1 MAMTSDA
8 KARRA
13 AADPARS
20 LVVQAPAGSGKTA
33 LLIERY
39 LALLA
44 RVDTPEEI
52 LALTF
57 TRKAAEEMRAR
68 VLAALTAD
76 FTTPG
81 DSDYHRELAALARA
95 AARHAEERGWFL
107 AECPGR
113 LRIQTF
119 DAFCAQIVNQW
130 PAAAGVGVALE
141 VAPDAAALYAE
152 AALATFASLGAD
164 DAVGQALEGLLP
176 ALANDVDR
184 FVALVGELLGR
195 REQWLPMVLET
206 GSAAP
211 QEARARLEGV
221 FLRLA
226 HEALQRARALFP
238 QEALA
243 PACVYLAT
251 ITGDPDWQ
259 PAALRADGVAALRLW
274 QRLGAH
280 FLTGGGG
287 LRKQLKDWPK
297 ELGSTRA
304 FMAQFAD
311 PEGLA
316 AALSAL
322 VAWGPCTYD
331 DGQWRRLSALLRIL
345 PAASAQLQMVF
356 ARRGV
361 WDFTEAALR
370 ALQALGVEGE
380 PTAGAL
386 RLDRRLQHILVDEFQ
401 DTSVLQYRLLLQLT
415 SEWVPG
421 EPRSL
426 LVVGD
431 PMQSIYGFRKAEVG
445 LFFKLATEGLGAW
458 PLESL
463 TLSANFR
470 SREGLV
476 AWVNDAFARLLP
488 KRFVSD
494 EGAVPHTPAVA
505 VRGAGGAVRI
515 HGLVDAKMA
524 AEADYVARLV
534 GEIRAEREKAEI
546 GILVRSRAHGHMI
559 ATALSAAGLRFAGE
573 ELYAL
578 GTRPVIRDLLAL
590 TETLLF
596 PAARLSALSTLRA
609 PWCGLDLADLT
620 ALCEGDLRPLVDILA
635 DEARVA
641 RLSDEGRARVAR
653 MRTATHEAERMRGR
667 VLLSRRVEEAWLTL
681 GGPTALASQAALDEA
696 LIFFEALSE
705 LEVAGEVDIWQLR
718 AHLQK
723 LYAPPDPQAAG
734 LHLLTIHKAK
744 GLEYD
749 VVICPG
755 LGRRTRGDE
764 RPLLLALETEGPHGS
779 DLLLAPLKAHD
790 EDKDPLY
797 DALWAFAARRRE
809 HEVRRLLYVA
819 CTRAREDLH
828 LVGHAQGKDDG
839 SVQVGGLWQVL
850 WPVVGATFRQSC
862 VAYEPGAKVGAS
874 PPGGLRRVSRIALPQ
889 VDPRPA
895 ACVEVLASADAP
907 IVFDWAGSRIRRIGI
922 VVHALLAELAEAG
935 LPEMEGTRLPDAL
948 IARAEGL
955 LHGQGFAGQDLRSAR
970 TTVAEALTRTLH
982 DTHGRWILGPHA
994 DARNEYALSA
1004 FDGASVVTARVD
1016 RTFIDREGV
1025 RWIIDYKTGRHE
1037 GADREEFLDREHERY
1052 GRQLMRYARLFQDLD
1067 GRPVELGLYF
1077 PLLAAFRHWR
1087 YEPPEGLPQNGS

>member
-1 MAMTSDA
+1 MVMTSDA
-8 KARRA
+8 EARRA
-13 AADPARS
+13 AIDPTRS

-33 LLIERY
+33 LLIQRY

-44 RVDTPEEI
+44 RVETPEEI

-57 TRKAAEEMRAR
+57 TRKAAEEMRSR

-76 FTTPG
+76 FTAPG
-81 DSDYHRELAALARA
+81 DSDYERELAALAQA
-95 AARHAEERGWFL
+95 AARHGERRDWFL
-107 AECPGR
+107 ADCPGR

-141 VAPDAAALYAE
+141 VAQDPAALYAE
-152 AALATFASLGAD
+152 AALATFADLGAD
-164 DAVGQALEGLLP
+164 DAVGLALATLLP

-195 REQWLPMVLET
+195 REQWLPVVLET

-211 QEARARLEGV
+211 EQARARLEGV

-226 HEALQRARALFP
+226 HEAMARARALFP
-238 QEALA
+238 EEALG
-243 PACVYLAT
+243 PACAYLAT
-251 ITGDPDWQ
+251 LTGDPDWQ
-259 PAALRADGVAALRLW
+259 PANLGADGVEALRLW
-274 QRLGAH
+274 QRLAGY

-297 ELGSTRA
+297 DLGPTRA
-304 FMAQFAD
+304 YMAQFRD

-316 AALSAL
+316 SALNAL
-322 VAWGPCTYD
+322 VAWGPCTYGD
-331 DGQWRRLSALLRIL
+331 DQWQRLSALLRIL

-356 ARRGV
+356 ARHGA

-370 ALQALGVEGE
+370 ALQALGAEGE

-401 DTSVLQYRLLLQLT
+401 DTSVLQYRLLERLT

-426 LVVGD
+426 FVVGD

-445 LFFKLATEGLGAW
+445 LFFKLKSEGLGSW
-458 PLESL
+458 PLESV

-470 SREGLV
+470 SRGGLV
-476 AWVNDAFARLLP
+476 AWVNEAFARLLP

-494 EGAVPHTPAVA
+494 EGAVPHAPATA
-505 VRGAGGAVRI
+505 VRGAGGAVRV
-515 HGLVDAKMA
+515 HGLVDADMA

-534 GEIRAEREKAEI
+534 GDIRAQRPEVEI
-546 GILVRSRAHGHMI
+546 GILVRSRSHGHAI
-559 ATALSAAGLRFAGE
+559 AAALSAAGLRFAGE

-596 PAARLSALSTLRA
+596 PAARLSALSGLRA
-609 PWCGLDLADLT
+609 PWCGLDLADLV
-620 ALCEGDLRPLVDILA
+620 ALCEGDPRALVDILA
-635 DEARVA
+635 DEGRVA
-641 RLSDEGRARVAR
+641 RLSADGRARVAR
-653 MRTATHEAERMRGR
+653 MREALCAAQRQRGR
-667 VLLSRRVEEAWLTL
+667 VPLSRCVEETWLAL
-681 GGPTALASQAALDEA
+681 GGPAALTTQAALDEA
-696 LIFFEALSE
+696 LVFFEALSE
-705 LEVAGEVDIWQLR
+705 REVAGEVDLWQLR

-723 LYAPPDPQAAG
+723 LYAPADPQASG
-734 LHLLTIHKAK
+734 LHILTIHKAK

-755 LGRRTRGDE
+755 LGRRTRGDG
-764 RPLLLALETEGPHGS
+764 RPLLLVQETEGPRGT

-790 EDKDPLY
+790 EDKDSLY

-828 LVGHAQGKDDG
+828 LIGHAQGKDDG
-839 SVQVGGLWQVL
+839 SVQAAGLWTVL
-850 WPVVGATFRQSC
+850 WPVIGETFRQSC
-862 VAYEPGAKVGAS
+862 VACGSGAEAVAL
-874 PPGGLRRVSRIALPQ
+874 PPTGLRRVARSALTWVSPGPSSVMREEQ
-889 VDPRPA
+889 A
-895 ACVEVLASADAP
+895 ANVDAP
-907 IVFDWAGSRIRRIGI
+907 VAFDWAGSRIRRIGI

-935 LPEMEGTRLPDAL
+935 LPEGGGLPDAL
-948 IARAEGL
+948 VTRAQGL
-955 LHGQGFAGQDLRSAR
+955 LYGQGFAAQDLPSAHA
-970 TTVAEALTRTLH
+970 TVMEALTSTLQ
-982 DTHGRWILGPHA
+982 DADGRWILAPHA
-994 DARNEYALSA
+994 QARNEYALST
-1004 FDGASVVTARVD
+1004 FDGGAVVTARVD
-1016 RTFIDREGV
+1016 RTFIDGEGV

-1037 GADREEFLDREHERY
+1037 GADREGFLERERERY
-1052 GRQLMRYARLFQDLD
+1052 SGQLARYARLFQDLD

-1087 YEPPEGLPQNGS
+1087 YEPGDERRDG